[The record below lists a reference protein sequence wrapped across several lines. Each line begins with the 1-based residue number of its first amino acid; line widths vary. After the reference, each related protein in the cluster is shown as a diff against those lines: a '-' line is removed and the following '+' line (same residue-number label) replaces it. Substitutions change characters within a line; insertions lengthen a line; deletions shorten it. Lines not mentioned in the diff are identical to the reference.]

1 MPATHGVLCFCL
13 IVCFACWSRS
23 DAIVSEGVDVL
34 LKKFG
39 TGVVG
44 SQREKLG
51 FRSMI
56 ARKLLLALV
65 CRS

>member
-1 MPATHGVLCFCL
+1 M
-13 IVCFACWSRS
+13 
-23 DAIVSEGVDVL
+23 L

-39 TGVVG
+39 TGVNTTRQRGTG

-65 CRS
+65 SGS